1 MHQPAHKYQTCM
13 KKCEKKNRSKKC
25 WEINSRTNLKSECY
39 NERLSRTMSKTY
51 SITHFS
57 VNRNFVIQLKPVT
70 LIYCLHWHRLRHA
83 WHVSHL
89 TGPISHVDLGH
100 VGHIPQ
106 ALHAVS
112 VPGSHWFW
120 QDLELQILP
129 LPQIL
134 AMCLKMHKSV
144 NEDEKI
150 FYSSMMSKFLVPL
163 LLIMYFNFWKFSV
176 KISNMWYCCVKYVLH
191 VFYFFVKMYME

>member
-1 MHQPAHKYQTCM
+1 M
-13 KKCEKKNRSKKC
+13 KDLC
-25 WEINSRTNLKSECY
+25 RTL
-39 NERLSRTMSKTY
+39 SKTY

-70 LIYCLHWHRLRHA
+70 LIYCLHWDRLRHA

-134 AMCLKMHKSV
+134 ALCLKMHKSV
-144 NEDEKI
+144 NEDENI
-150 FYSSMMSKFLVPL
+150 FYPSMIQWWVNFECLYYLSCISTFENFQSKFQICDTVVSNMCC
-163 LLIMYFNFWKFSV
+163 MYFTYLLKSIW
-176 KISNMWYCCVKYVLH
+176 SNLHCKAECFQVLIWGLSLIKKK
-191 VFYFFVKMYME
+191 KMTMQHL